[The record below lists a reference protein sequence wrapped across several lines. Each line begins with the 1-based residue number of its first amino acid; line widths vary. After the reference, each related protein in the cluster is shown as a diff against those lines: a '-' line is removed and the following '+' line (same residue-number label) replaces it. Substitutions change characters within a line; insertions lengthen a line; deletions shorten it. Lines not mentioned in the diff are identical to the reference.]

1 MIDLT
6 AKIWE
11 FHPQEEKAI
20 QWLNERGYDVVL
32 IKQLLSKLVFEVS
45 KNGTTLKFEFPK
57 SVTNVGG
64 YMELFERSFEL
75 ATKIKGVV

>member
-57 SVTNVGG
+57 SVTNVEG
-64 YMELFERSFEL
+64 YMELFEQSFEL